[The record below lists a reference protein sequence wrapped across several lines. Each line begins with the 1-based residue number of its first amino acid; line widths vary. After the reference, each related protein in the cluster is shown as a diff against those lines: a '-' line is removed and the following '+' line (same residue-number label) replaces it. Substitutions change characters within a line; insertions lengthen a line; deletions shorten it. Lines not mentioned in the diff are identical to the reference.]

1 MKTVEISSVF
11 KRLDETSKGNYHLIS
26 TLSSFTKIFESIL
39 FVQLYVN
46 ICKTSSQNISQ
57 VSEKVIICSIPFQE

>member
-1 MKTVEISSVF
+1 MKTAEISSVF

-46 ICKTSSQNISQ
+46 ICK
-57 VSEKVIICSIPFQE
+57 ER